1 MNMDLTLLIR
11 LKCGKCEEIR
21 TCISVPKSLVDAND
35 ESAIIKYINE
45 EYEVKSP
52 EVCRNCRDGWLC
64 REEQSEHTVVKI
76 SDGECAELRDKLR
89 D

>member
-35 ESAIIKYINE
+35 E
-45 EYEVKSP
+45 YEVKAP
-52 EVCRNCRDGWLC
+52 EACRNCRDGWLC